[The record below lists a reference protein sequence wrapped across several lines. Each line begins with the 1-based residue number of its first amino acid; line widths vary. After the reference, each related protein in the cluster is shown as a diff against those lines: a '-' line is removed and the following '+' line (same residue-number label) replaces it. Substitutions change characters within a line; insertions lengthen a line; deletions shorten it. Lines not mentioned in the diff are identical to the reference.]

1 MCSINHD
8 LKAIYIHVPKCGGSF
23 VGGILKHYYDF
34 ENIRLPHETHKEFSS
49 LFEKVVQSEGDNLEK
64 VLGDNCDNNEDKD
77 KEDENDDDY
86 DFKDFC
92 CRKSYGDPW
101 TTTEQ
106 GILRYN
112 SSSKLYNYV
121 MEMTEDKWRDYK
133 KFTIIRNPYDKFIS
147 AWKFINKCIKE
158 KQKSKKELLDLDE
171 YVNKTKAELYD
182 YCKFAY
188 SHSHITTYDH
198 LIDVNNEL
206 HIDFI
211 GSLENLN
218 EDLCDILLKLGVDKI
233 KHRPELE
240 ENKKYNAN
248 EHAAYI
254 EYYDDSILEKVNEI
268 LQKDFDTF
276 KQYKQVFT
284 VEEMKEE
291 SAKYLVSEEEFNQKN
306 KGLLERLEKDGLIVE
321 KREKEN
327 ENEKEKLSI

>member
-8 LKAIYIHVPKCGGSF
+8 LKAIYIHIPKCGGTF
-23 VGGILKHYYDF
+23 VGVILKNYYDF
-34 ENIRLPHETHKEFSS
+34 EGIRLPHEKHKDFSS
-49 LFEKVVQSEGDNLEK
+49 LFDDNFEKVAQTDSDEQNYDELDLYCKIDN
-64 VLGDNCDNNEDKD
+64 
-77 KEDENDDDY
+77 
-86 DFKDFC
+86 
-92 CRKSYGDPW
+92 YGDPW

-106 GILRYN
+106 GVLRYN
-112 SSSKLYNYV
+112 SSSELYNYA
-121 MEMTEDKWRDYK
+121 MGMSREKWRDYK

-147 AWKFINKCIKE
+147 AWKFINKHIK
-158 KQKSKKELLDLDE
+158 KKELLDLHE
-171 YVNKTKAELYD
+171 YVNKSKAELYD

-188 SHSHITTYDH
+188 SHSHITAYDH

-206 HIDFI
+206 HIDYI

-233 KHRPELE
+233 KHRKELE

-254 EYYDDSILEKVNEI
+254 EYYDDSILENVNKI

-291 SAKYLVSEEEFNQKN
+291 SAKYLVSEDEFNEKN

-321 KREKEN
+321 KKEN
-327 ENEKEKLSI
+327 QI